1 MLKDELIQKSP
12 IRVFEKSLHG
22 GLGKGNLGVITARKG
37 VGKTACLA
45 HVAIDKMLRGQH
57 VLHISFSD
65 EPSHIRSWYR
75 QVFDEVARHYKL
87 EHALDVF
94 EELVHN
100 RLILQFKQ
108 KDVGFDQIQDH
119 INQVEKGTSFKPEI
133 IIVDGCDFEQTD
145 KNTLEGW
152 KKLAEDQEAAIWFA
166 AVLHR
171 ENLQLD
177 DRGVPAPVNLFTDL
191 FAVIIMLNP
200 MHDYIEMKLLKDHDQ
215 IDSEPL
221 HLKLDP
227 KTLLI
232 SNHRV

>member
-12 IRVFEKSLHG
+12 IRVFEKSIHG

-45 HVAIDKMLRGQH
+45 HVAIDKMLRGQY

-65 EPSHIRSWYR
+65 NPYHIRSWYR
-75 QVFDEVARHYKL
+75 QVFDEVAKQYKL
-87 EHALDVF
+87 EHALNVF
-94 EELVHN
+94 DELVHH
-100 RLILQFKQ
+100 RLIMQFKQ
-108 KDVGFDQIQDH
+108 NNFGFDQIQDH
-119 INQVEKGTSFKPEI
+119 INQVEAGTNFKPEI
-133 IIVDGCDFEQTD
+133 IIVDGCDFEQMD
-145 KNTLEGW
+145 KDTLMSW
-152 KKLAEDQEAAIWFA
+152 KKLAEDQGAAIWFA

-171 ENLQLD
+171 DNLQLD
-177 DRGVPAPVNLFTDL
+177 AYGVPAPVNLFSDL
-191 FAVIIMLNP
+191 FSVIIMLNP

-215 IDSEPL
+215 KDSEPL

-232 SNHRV
+232 SNHRI